1 MSEFDA
7 RARTWDTD
15 SQKVSRARRVAE
27 AIAER
32 VPGLSRMN
40 VLEYGSGTGLLGFA
54 LRCRVASMT
63 LADNSREMTAVARE
77 KIAVIGAANVSAV
90 QLDLTSGQTPDEQY
104 DVVCTLLTLHHVQDV
119 PALLRKFHT
128 LIAPAGYVC
137 VADLDEE
144 DGSFHG
150 EGVGGHNGFRRAT
163 MASWLTEAGFRDVHL
178 ESAFEIEKQTPA
190 GVHRYPV
197 FLATAT
203 RS

>member
-1 MSEFDA
+1 MNEFDA

-15 SQKVSRARRVAE
+15 SQKVNRARRAAE

-150 EGVGGHNGFRRAT
+150 EGFGGHNGFRRAT

-178 ESAFEIEKQTPA
+178 ETVFEIEKQA
-190 GVHRYPV
+190 RAEIRRYPV

-203 RS
+203 RF